1 MKEKANQI
9 YLKLFLW
16 EVAPAFGQVTKIVLS
31 FGNTSFC
38 ISSFP
43 LKTFFFFSSI
53 FSPFDLYPISAY
65 VLVLFC
71 FLITR
76 AIPSY
81 LLCSTTQ
88 FCLHYNDS
96 AMGPDHPGVSM
107 DAKKESL
114 NRFLSKQSTESK
126 YYPSVHRLLYRHQF
140 PLQLG
145 CHSLIRSLALSD
157 VNHF

>member
-16 EVAPAFGQVTKIVLS
+16 EVAPAFGQVTKTVLS

-43 LKTFFFFSSI
+43 LKTFFFSSI
-53 FSPFDLYPISAY
+53 FSSFDLYPISAY

-81 LLCSTTQ
+81 LLCSTSQ
-88 FCLHYNDS
+88 FCLHYSDS
-96 AMGPDHPGVSM
+96 AMGPDHPGMSM
-107 DAKKESL
+107 DAKKESW

-126 YYPSVHRLLYRHQF
+126 YYPSVHRHQF

-145 CHSLIRSLALSD
+145 CHSLIRALALSD